1 MSTTREITV
10 PETKPATEWVNGR
23 ALQKVSPQE
32 RHARAQSMMASAL
45 RAWAHAT
52 GSGRVGTEW
61 EFRVTPPHEM
71 TRPLVPDVAF
81 LSYDRLGYDRD
92 DDAQI
97 PYMAPDLAVEVISPG
112 DHRRDIEEKIR
123 VYLASGAGL
132 VLLVDPLEQT
142 LTARDAHGERRYSR
156 FETFAHEALPGFS
169 VKVSSIFEKPQPK
182 LSGG

>member
-32 RHARAQSMMASAL
+32 RHARAQGRMVIAL
-45 RAWAHAT
+45 TAWADAA

-71 TRPLVPDVAF
+71 TRPLVPDIAF
-81 LSYDRLGYDRD
+81 LSYDRLGFDHD
-92 DDAQI
+92 DMAQI
-97 PYMAPDLAVEVISPG
+97 PYMAPDVAVEIISPG
-112 DHRRDIEEKIR
+112 DHRRDIDEKTR
-123 VYLASGAGL
+123 VYLASGASL
-132 VLLVDPLEQT
+132 VLLVDPFEQT
-142 LTARDAHGERRYSR
+142 LTARDANGERRYSR

-169 VKVSSIFEKPQPK
+169 LKVASLFEKPQPK
-182 LSGG
+182 RC

>member
-1 MSTTREITV
+1 MSTTREIRV

-32 RHARAQSMMASAL
+32 RHARAQARMVSAFA
-45 RAWAHAT
+45 AWADAT

-81 LSYDRLGYDRD
+81 LSYDRLAYDHD
-92 DDAQI
+92 DMAQI
-97 PYMAPDLAVEVISPG
+97 PYMAPDVAVEIISPG
-112 DHRRDIEEKIR
+112 DQRRDIEEKVR
-123 VYLASGAGL
+123 VYLASGATV

-142 LTARDAHGERRYSR
+142 LTARGPDGEQRYSR
-156 FETFAHEALPGFS
+156 DDIFAHEALPGFS
-169 VKVSSIFEKPQPK
+169 IRVASLFEKPQPK
-182 LSGG
+182 RR